1 MVGRWSVV
9 LIMMGMVGNSIEDVY
24 CDDVRNEQV
33 VRQVLAGKWKV
44 ANAAWW
50 GFDPEDATD
59 CLQKAIDSGAQMV
72 IVPYVGRPWVVRPIR
87 LRSNL
92 YLFFEPG
99 VVVLAKRGEFKG
111 RGDSLFRAV
120 NATDITIIGYGA
132 TLRMW
137 KRDYQKPPYEKA
149 EWRMGLSFVGCR
161 KIHVE
166 GLRIESTGGDGIY
179 IGATGENR
187 WCEDVV
193 IRNVTCFD
201 NHRQGISLISAQN
214 LLIENC
220 VLSGTWGTP
229 PSAGIDLEPN
239 EHEERL
245 VNCVIR
251 NCIMENNAGP
261 GILVYLAGLSRRS
274 QPVSIVFEN
283 CLVRMTESASKE
295 VLPGGGGMVIGALKE
310 DGPGGWIEFRNCVVE
325 NSGQAGLMVY
335 DKSPNSARLRFVNC
349 SWKNSWPQV
358 TEKPER
364 FQVPILFYVR
374 RVNLARTVGGIEFVN
389 CAVHDTL
396 NRPAVAIREAKG
408 SQGVR
413 DVRGQLVVH
422 NPHGA
427 RMDLGPQTKNVML
440 QLITPDDR

>member
-1 MVGRWSVV
+1 
-9 LIMMGMVGNSIEDVY
+9 
-24 CDDVRNEQV
+24 
-33 VRQVLAGKWKV
+33 
-44 ANAAWW
+44 
-50 GFDPEDATD
+50 
-59 CLQKAIDSGAQMV
+59 
-72 IVPYVGRPWVVRPIR
+72 
-87 LRSNL
+87 
-92 YLFFEPG
+92 
-99 VVVLAKRGEFKG
+99 
-111 RGDSLFRAV
+111 
-120 NATDITIIGYGA
+120 
-132 TLRMW
+132 
-137 KRDYQKPPYEKA
+137 
-149 EWRMGLSFVGCR
+149 
-161 KIHVE
+161 
-166 GLRIESTGGDGIY
+166 
-179 IGATGENR
+179 
-187 WCEDVV
+187 
-193 IRNVTCFD
+193 VTCFD